1 MRRIPLQPHSLRV
14 FHVHVHHAHSLAC
27 PSSYGINLKPPALN
41 NGGISMGLFPDA
53 QIFMSYASISQGPK
67 ALNEKYYVRELR
79 RVEQNPLKSR

>member
-1 MRRIPLQPHSLRV
+1 
-14 FHVHVHHAHSLAC
+14 
-27 PSSYGINLKPPALN
+27 
-41 NGGISMGLFPDA
+41 MGLFPDA